1 MPEFVA
7 ADPESAAWLAAA
19 DERYANLRTHLF
31 VGLSET
37 CTTDHSGRAADA
49 AAALVLPEL
58 KSVYVGYLAAKDEA
72 DELRQRVAALEA
84 QAAPDTG
91 GVTLGPCTTCGTP
104 FEACEISA
112 DEPTYTVDANGNC
125 DGLCCEDCEH
135 HAVGRPTGCNDE
147 CAAAMQWRD
156 TGTLDAIDRAA
167 EAEAELADL
176 TAPTEW
182 GTAGVQW
189 TIGVRQPDGSVIID
203 TRSPDPDDEVA
214 VRTAFAD
221 MQDTNGYRKVLLR
234 RERTAWHEWETDG

>member
-1 MPEFVA
+1 MRELVA
-7 ADPESAAWLAAA
+7 ADPEPAAWLAAA

-72 DELRQRVAALEA
+72 DELRQRAAEFEA
-84 QAAPDTG
+84 QDTPDTG

-112 DEPTYTVDANGNC
+112 DEPEYATDANGNHE
-125 DGLCCEDCEH
+125 GLCCEDCEH
-135 HAVGRPTGCNDE
+135 HAIGCPADCDSE
-147 CAAAMQWRD
+147 RAEAMQWRD
-156 TGTLDAIDRAA
+156 VGTLDAIDRAA

-182 GTAGVQW
+182 GAAEVEWAYARRGSGVIWPMPEPLGDPEIMRQ
-189 TIGVRQPDGSVIID
+189 TLERQKDIEGVVI
-203 TRSPDPDDEVA
+203 
-214 VRTAFAD
+214 
-221 MQDTNGYRKVLLR
+221 LR
-234 RERTAWHEWETDG
+234 RECTAWHEVEGEEE